1 MACSI
6 QALIKWAKGVYSPL
20 RTSGLAH
27 QLYLQN
33 ATWAIPIN
41 FEVIE
46 LNELNA
52 NATNPTN
59 HMHLLAKGKRRMI
72 KI

>member
-1 MACSI
+1 MACNI
-6 QALIKWAKGVYSPL
+6 QELIKWAKGVYSPL

-27 QLYLQN
+27 RLYLQN

-46 LNELNA
+46 LNELN
-52 NATNPTN
+52 NSVTNPPN
-59 HMHLLAKGKRRMI
+59 HYALACQI
-72 KI
+72 KAKND

>member
-59 HMHLLAKGKRRMI
+59 HYALACQRKAKND
-72 KI
+72 